1 LASSFKSKINT
12 DDAFTLGN
20 WEVLAGFGLLMAFSS
35 AMVGSLFSSDAWQGI
50 TFMSNEIKNPIKN
63 LPKALLFG
71 TTLVTIVYVLANLAY
86 LALLPL
92 KGQDAHYT
100 KILTHSTQNVVVENG
115 ISHAVEDRVGAAAA
129 TALMGVSNKT
139 NESSLDQSERNK
151 LGLLI
156 MSALIMISTFG
167 CNNGL
172 ILAGS
177 RLYKAMADNGLFFKS
192 ASKEN
197 KRGVPANALWMQAV
211 WASLLCLTGT
221 YGDLLN
227 YCTFASLLFYIITV
241 IGLIKLRIDEPNAD
255 RPYKVWGYPY
265 LPLLYILLGG
275 CVAIGIL
282 ISQFTIAVNGII
294 IVLTGI
300 PIYYVINR
308 KKAL

>member
-1 LASSFKSKINT
+1 
-12 DDAFTLGN
+12 
-20 WEVLAGFGLLMAFSS
+20 M
-35 AMVGSLFSSDAWQGI
+35 
-50 TFMSNEIKNPIKN
+50 
-63 LPKALLFG
+63 
-71 TTLVTIVYVLANLAY
+71 
-86 LALLPL
+86 
-92 KGQDAHYT
+92 
-100 KILTHSTQNVVVENG
+100 
-115 ISHAVEDRVGAAAA
+115 
-129 TALMGVSNKT
+129 
-139 NESSLDQSERNK
+139 
-151 LGLLI
+151 GLLI

-197 KRGVPANALWMQAV
+197 KKGVPANALWMQAV

-241 IGLIKLRIDEPNAD
+241 IGLIKLRIDEPNAE

-265 LPLLYILLGG
+265 LPIVYILLAG

-282 ISQFTIAVNGII
+282 ISQFTIALNGII

-308 KKAL
+308 KKAI